1 MAAQTKVTIDS
12 MVFYILLLLLDVN
25 MMVAMVKAIVA
36 MMTVTVMIIM
46 IDGVVNGGV
55 VLMVEWC

>member
-1 MAAQTKVTIDS
+1 
-12 MVFYILLLLLDVN
+12 
-25 MMVAMVKAIVA
+25 MVAMVKAIVA

-55 VLMVEWC
+55 VLMVEWCWWWTGVDGGVNDSDEYNDIDNTMMI